1 MEVTGIEGNYRIT
14 CERIL
19 RLIRQNR
26 FSILAVLEAF
36 VYDPVVNWFKIPETG
51 REAETNRRRNQS
63 MYEVMDSHVRA
74 RSKEAIDRVKD
85 KLNGYDFIPPH
96 HNPSRDG
103 IIKEMDVRIH
113 VERLI
118 EQATLAENLC
128 QGYIGWC
135 PFW

>member
-14 CERIL
+14 CEKIL

-26 FSILAVLEAF
+26 HSILAVLEAF
-36 VYDPVVNWFKIPETG
+36 VYDPVVNWFKISELGKELETHS
-51 REAETNRRRNQS
+51 NNNQQI
-63 MYEVMDSHVRA
+63 YEVLDVHLKA

-96 HNPSRDG
+96 HNPEEDG
-103 IIKEMDVRIH
+103 IIKEMDIKTH
-113 VERLI
+113 VDRLI
-118 EQATLAENLC
+118 QEATSSENLC
-128 QGYIGWC
+128 QCYIGWC